1 MNIKMHISRLV
12 LPSLVVLAFG
22 TATFAE
28 KKEVRVANGLTAGQF
43 IRNCESQGGEIDDST
58 QGEGVSCT
66 LSNGTNIDCSF
77 GPKDTYCEVTTPRS
91 SVPTRTIKGLL
102 GDSTVQVTK

>member
-1 MNIKMHISRLV
+1 M
-12 LPSLVVLAFG
+12 
-22 TATFAE
+22 
-28 KKEVRVANGLTAGQF
+28 ANGLAAGQF
-43 IRNCESQGGEIDDST
+43 ISYCESHGREIEDST